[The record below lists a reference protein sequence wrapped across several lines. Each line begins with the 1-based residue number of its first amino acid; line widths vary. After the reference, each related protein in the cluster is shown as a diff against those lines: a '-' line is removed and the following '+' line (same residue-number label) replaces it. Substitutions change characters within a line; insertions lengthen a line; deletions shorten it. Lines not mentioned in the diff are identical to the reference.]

1 MKDGIGAAMLKLKT
15 SILWLDKNL
24 EEVLVVI
31 TLLSMTILIFGQ
43 TLLRFT
49 IGKTPSWT
57 QELAQFIQ
65 VYFVYIGAIYAIK
78 EDAHIRITLLGKKLS
93 KPLQKPFNFI
103 GLSGFLLFCLVITIW
118 GSHLCL
124 EIKRFNQ
131 LSAAMQLPMFIPY
144 LAVPLGGFAMSVRLI
159 QKIIKLYKSEDLET
173 Q

>member
-1 MKDGIGAAMLKLKT
+1 MRILKI

-24 EEVLVVI
+24 EEVLVFI
-31 TLLSMTILIFGQ
+31 TLLGMTILIFGQ
-43 TLLRFT
+43 TFLRFT
-49 IGKTPSWT
+49 IGKTPYWT

-78 EDAHIRITLLGKKLS
+78 EDAHIRITMLGKKLS

-103 GLSGFLLFCLVITIW
+103 GHSGFLLFCIVITIW
-118 GSHLCL
+118 GSYLCL

-159 QKIIKLYKSEDLET
+159 QKIVKLHKSKDLDT

>member
-1 MKDGIGAAMLKLKT
+1 MKDGISVAMRIFKT

-24 EEVLVVI
+24 EEFLVLI
-31 TLLSMTILIFGQ
+31 TLLGMTILIFGQ
-43 TLLRFT
+43 TFLRFT

-78 EDAHIRITLLGKKLS
+78 ADAHIRITLLGKKLS
-93 KPLQKPFNFI
+93 KSLQKPFNFI
-103 GLSGFLLFCLVITIW
+103 GLFGFLLFCLVITIW
-118 GSHLCL
+118 GGHLCL

-159 QKIIKLYKSEDLET
+159 QKIVKLYKSEDLET